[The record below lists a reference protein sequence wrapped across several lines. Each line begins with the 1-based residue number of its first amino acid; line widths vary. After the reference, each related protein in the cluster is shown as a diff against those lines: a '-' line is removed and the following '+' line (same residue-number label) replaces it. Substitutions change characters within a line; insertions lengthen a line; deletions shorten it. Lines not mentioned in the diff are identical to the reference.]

1 MRSGSSA
8 TACGR
13 AGYRDTA
20 EAVSQRNL
28 DIVVRSF
35 GAIPRRDRS
44 ALLELYGED
53 VTVLPLAGTRVES
66 GGYRGHQG
74 ALDYFSEVDAVGAQ
88 MLPYVDDL
96 RDVDETVVA
105 LTRPIPTPRARFRPL
120 ASTRSRR
127 RWA

>member
-1 MRSGSSA
+1 M
-8 TACGR
+8 
-13 AGYRDTA
+13 
-20 EAVSQRNL
+20 SQRNL